1 METIVI
7 VLCILSGVSVLSL
20 GIVACLQIVT
30 TSRER
35 IELQRLLKAKDLPEF
50 VQYAQQEDEVEEED
64 QNLVDLENIG
74 TVIAEKLEEKSKLQ

>member
-7 VLCILSGVSVLSL
+7 VLCILSAVSVLSL
-20 GIVACLQIVT
+20 GVVSCLQIVT
-30 TSRER
+30 TSKER

-50 VQYAQQEDEVEEED
+50 VQCAPQEDEIEEED

-74 TVIAEKLEEKSKLQ
+74 TVIAEKLEEKSRLQ